1 VTALLHV
8 AARSPSVMTADPSV
22 MGHHGARKVS
32 LSRLDRSRQPT
43 LIVVLVPKPFLTAT
57 ATGIDGTDSLWRQPA
72 CLSRLDAR
80 HLTPPRRAAW
90 RHGLLDHDGRS
101 PGLSR
106 QTPFSHWRQR
116 FTAAIKLDGTGSH
129 GYTLLVMAARSSR
142 SWRHRSVAWRNSSSV
157 VAAQSVRS
165 WRSAACPGRTDSGE
179 TTHCRRQGGGTASRG
194 GKESFSRGGRLLSS
208 WCAAGLFVQ
217 VGRMGPHVFQAVV
230 PQPESAV
237 PPHLKRPT
245 PFDFAPGFVSL

>member
-1 VTALLHV
+1 
-8 AARSPSVMTADPSV
+8 
-22 MGHHGARKVS
+22 
-32 LSRLDRSRQPT
+32 LSRLDRLRQAKFDRCGGAEAVPDGNGH
-43 LIVVLVPKPFLTAT
+43 LVSTA
-57 ATGIDGTDSLWRQPA
+57 
-72 CLSRLDAR
+72 
-80 HLTPPRRAAW
+80 
-90 RHGLLDHDGRS
+90 
-101 PGLSR
+101 
-106 QTPFSHWRQR
+106 QTPSDGSRHVCSDWTSGICRHQGGGKGASSHWRQC
-116 FTAAIKLDGTGSH
+116 FTAALALGGTGSR

-245 PFDFAPGFVSL
+245 PFDFAPGFFSL